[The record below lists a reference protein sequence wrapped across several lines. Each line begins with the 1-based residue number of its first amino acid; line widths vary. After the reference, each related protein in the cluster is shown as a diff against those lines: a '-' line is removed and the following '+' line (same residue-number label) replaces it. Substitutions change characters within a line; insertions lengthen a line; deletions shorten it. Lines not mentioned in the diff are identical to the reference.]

1 MSQARQI
8 RGTMARGGG
17 SSTSSQQSFIF
28 ENLALGPD
36 CSAVTMIKDFPELA
50 KGLDVA
56 ELGRIVSW
64 ITRNHSFE
72 SKPHRNSQ

>member
-1 MSQARQI
+1 MSQDKQA
-8 RGTMARGGG
+8 MA
-17 SSTSSQQSFIF
+17 
-28 ENLALGPD
+28 A
-36 CSAVTMIKDFPELA
+36 MIKDFPELA